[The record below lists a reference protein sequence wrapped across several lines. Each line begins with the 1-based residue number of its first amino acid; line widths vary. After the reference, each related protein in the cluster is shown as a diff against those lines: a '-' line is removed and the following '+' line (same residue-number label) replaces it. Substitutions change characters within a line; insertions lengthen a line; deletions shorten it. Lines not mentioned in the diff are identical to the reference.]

1 MEAKKSKKIVVL
13 ATGGTIAGL
22 ASSVSRPQQYKA
34 GQVAIGSLLSA
45 IPKDFIDQHQI
56 DISAEQI
63 VQIDSKDMQESV
75 WRALATRLWHH
86 LNQPEVDGVVITHG
100 SDTLEETA
108 YFLQAVFQPNKPVVL
123 TCAMRPANAPDADG
137 PANLRDA
144 LLVATH
150 SELHGVLVACG
161 GSVHAGHRVQKI
173 QSHDLKPF
181 VSLDGPLARFVDGK
195 FQILRAALTCKNPW
209 PMPTALE
216 ALQMQDWPR
225 VEVVLNHAGAQGENV
240 RDMLQSSRPP
250 KGLVVA
256 GTGNGTVHQGLEKA
270 LKEAQAQGVRV
281 LRTTRCALGQVQA
294 LPEDVFDSVP
304 DMTPV
309 QARVGLQLA
318 LIKEA
323 LA

>member
-22 ASSVSRPQQYKA
+22 ASSVSQPQHYKA
-34 GQVAIGSLLSA
+34 GQVAIESLLSA
-45 IPKDFIDQHQI
+45 VPKDFIDQHQMA
-56 DISAEQI
+56 ISAEQI
-63 VQIDSKDMQESV
+63 AQIDSKDMQELV
-75 WRALATRLWHH
+75 WQALATRLWHH

-108 YFLQAVFQPNKPVVL
+108 YFLQAVFQPTKPVVL
-123 TCAMRPANAPDADG
+123 TCAMRPANALDADG

-144 LLVATH
+144 LLLATH
-150 SELHGVLVACG
+150 SELQGVLVSCG

-173 QSHDLKPF
+173 QSHELKPF
-181 VSLDGPLARFVDGK
+181 VSLEGPIARLVQGKLQVLRLVLLAK
-195 FQILRAALTCKNPW
+195 QPW
-209 PMPTALE
+209 PMPTVPE
-216 ALQMQDWPR
+216 VLQTQDWPR
-225 VEVVLNHAGAQGENV
+225 VELVLNHAGAQGENV

-256 GTGNGTVHQGLEKA
+256 GTGNGTVHQGLEQA

-294 LPEDVFDSVP
+294 LPDDVFDSVP

-323 LA
+323 LG

>member
-22 ASSVSRPQQYKA
+22 ASSISRPQQYQA
-34 GQVAIGSLLSA
+34 GLVPVASLLSA
-45 IPKDFIDQHQI
+45 ISKDFLDRHQLI
-56 DISAEQI
+56 IGAEQI
-63 VQIDSKDMQESV
+63 AQIDSKDMQESV
-75 WRALATRLWHH
+75 WQALAKRLWQH
-86 LNQPEVDGVVITHG
+86 LNLPEVDGVVITHG

-108 YFLQAVFQPNKPVVL
+108 YFLQAVFQPKKPVVL

-144 LLVATH
+144 LLVAAN
-150 SELHGVLVACG
+150 SDLHGVLVACG

-181 VSLDGPLARFVDGK
+181 VSLDGPLARLVAGK
-195 FQILRAALTCKNPW
+195 FHFLRPVPSAQYPW
-209 PMPTALE
+209 PMPTVHE
-216 ALQMQDWPR
+216 VLQVKEWPR
-225 VEVVLNHAGAQGENV
+225 VELVLNHAGAQGENV
-240 RDMLQSSRPP
+240 RDMLRSSRPP
-250 KGLVVA
+250 KGLVVS
-256 GTGNGTVHQGLEKA
+256 GTGNGTVHQGLERA
-270 LKEAQAQGVRV
+270 LKEAQTQGVHV

-294 LPEDVFDSVP
+294 LPDDVFPSVP

-323 LA
+323 IG

>member
-22 ASSVSRPQQYKA
+22 ASSVSQPQHYKA
-34 GQVAIGSLLSA
+34 GQVAIESLLSA
-45 IPKDFIDQHQI
+45 VPNDFIDQHQMA
-56 DISAEQI
+56 ISAEQI
-63 VQIDSKDMQESV
+63 AQIDSKDMQESV
-75 WRALATRLWHH
+75 WLALATRLWHH

-108 YFLQAVFQPNKPVVL
+108 YFLQAVFQPTKPVVL
-123 TCAMRPANAPDADG
+123 TCAMRPANALDADG
-137 PANLRDA
+137 PVNLRDA
-144 LLVATH
+144 LLLATH
-150 SELHGVLVACG
+150 SELQGVLVSCG

-173 QSHDLKPF
+173 QSHELKPF
-181 VSLDGPLARFVDGK
+181 VSLEGPIARLVQGKLQVLRLVLLAK
-195 FQILRAALTCKNPW
+195 QPW
-209 PMPTALE
+209 PMPTVPE
-216 ALQMQDWPR
+216 VLQTQDWPR
-225 VEVVLNHAGAQGENV
+225 VEMVLNHAGAQGQNV

-256 GTGNGTVHQGLEKA
+256 GTGNGTVHQGLEQA

-294 LPEDVFDSVP
+294 LPDDVFDSVP
-304 DMTPV
+304 DMTPA

>member
-22 ASSVSRPQQYKA
+22 ASSVSQPQHYKA
-34 GQVAIGSLLSA
+34 GQVAIESLLSA
-45 IPKDFIDQHQI
+45 VPNDFIDQHQMA
-56 DISAEQI
+56 ISAEQI
-63 VQIDSKDMQESV
+63 AQIDSKDMQELV
-75 WRALATRLWHH
+75 WQALATRLWHH

-108 YFLQAVFQPNKPVVL
+108 YFLQAVFQPTKPVVL
-123 TCAMRPANAPDADG
+123 TCAMRPANALDADG

-144 LLVATH
+144 LLLATH
-150 SELHGVLVACG
+150 SELQGVLVSCG

-181 VSLDGPLARFVDGK
+181 VSFDGPLARLVNGK
-195 FQILRAALTCKNPW
+195 FQLLRAVLPSKHPW
-209 PMPTALE
+209 PMPTAPE
-216 ALQMQDWPR
+216 VLQTQDWPR
-225 VEVVLNHAGAQGENV
+225 VELVLNHAGAQGENV

-256 GTGNGTVHQGLEKA
+256 GTGNGTVHQGLEQA

-294 LPEDVFDSVP
+294 LPDDVFDSVP

-323 LA
+323 LG